1 MTILSRYGK
10 RRTWATF
17 ALLAIVVIVSR
28 EILHKPAAAATQKAV
43 QAVAVDTA
51 AVSRADVPI
60 FMQGLGTV
68 QAFYTV
74 TVTARVD
81 GELQRVAFTEGQTVH
96 KGDLLAQI
104 DPRPNQAAFDQAV
117 ATKVKDEALLANAR
131 RDFER
136 YTKLQPQDL
145 ASKQT
150 VDTQRALVDQLA
162 AQLKVDQAVID
173 NARTQ
178 LAYTRITSPID
189 GRTGIRLIDPG
200 NIVHAADTTG
210 IVVVTQIQ
218 PIAVIFTLPEEDLEA
233 VNEALAAGPVA
244 VTTVSRDGNVVL
256 DRGTLTLIDNEI
268 QQATGTL
275 KLKATF
281 NNSRNTLWPGQYVNA
296 RVLVHTD
303 RDALTLPFERRA
315 ARARRTIYLR
325 RKKRFH
331 GGSSAFEARCADRRR
346 DGRHGRACAAR
357 ARGDQQSISLAG
369 RHARNRQYRGV
380 RRRHGQDP
388 GAAPGFM
395 SISEPFVRR
404 PIATSLL
411 MGGIFLVGLV
421 VFPLLPVAPLPQVDF
436 PTIQVSANLPGASP
450 ETMASSVAAPLEYQ
464 FAEISGLAQ
473 MTSTS
478 VLGASQITL
487 QFDLDRNIDAAA
499 QDVQTGIDAAG
510 GQLPKNL
517 PTPPTYRK
525 VNPADSAI
533 LILAVHS
540 DVLPVTTVDDYAEN
554 ILAQQV
560 SQIPGIAQV
569 SIGGQQKPAVRVQV
583 DPVKVAALGL
593 QLEDLASV
601 IAEAT
606 VDAPKGSI
614 NGPTR
619 SMTIYDNDQLL
630 KAAPWNDVVVAY
642 KNGAAVRI
650 RDIGVAVDG
659 PENTLMRGSQNGHRG
674 ILLLIYKQP
683 GANVI
688 DAVSH
693 VRHSCRTRSPRC
705 RPRSRWIRSPIARP
719 RSRPRCATWSSR
731 SPSPSR
737 WS

>member
-28 EILHKPAAAATQKAV
+28 EILHKPAAAATHKAV

-303 RDALTLPFERRA
+303 RDALTLP
-315 ARARRTIYLR
+315 
-325 RKKRFH
+325 
-331 GGSSAFEARCADRRR
+331 SSAVQLGP
-346 DGRHGRACAAR
+346 DGPFTYVVKSDSTVEVRPLKLGAQTDAVTVVTA
-357 ARGDQQSISLAG
+357 GLAPHE
-369 RHARNRQYRGV
+369 RVVTSNQYRLQAGTRV
-380 RRRHGQDP
+380 TVNT
-388 GAAPGFM
+388 AASDAGMAKTP
-395 SISEPFVRR
+395 
-404 PIATSLL
+404 
-411 MGGIFLVGLV
+411 
-421 VFPLLPVAPLPQVDF
+421 APRQ
-436 PTIQVSANLPGASP
+436 AS
-450 ETMASSVAAPLEYQ
+450 
-464 FAEISGLAQ
+464 
-473 MTSTS
+473 
-478 VLGASQITL
+478 
-487 QFDLDRNIDAAA
+487 
-499 QDVQTGIDAAG
+499 
-510 GQLPKNL
+510 
-517 PTPPTYRK
+517 
-525 VNPADSAI
+525 
-533 LILAVHS
+533 
-540 DVLPVTTVDDYAEN
+540 
-554 ILAQQV
+554 
-560 SQIPGIAQV
+560 
-569 SIGGQQKPAVRVQV
+569 
-583 DPVKVAALGL
+583 
-593 QLEDLASV
+593 
-601 IAEAT
+601 
-606 VDAPKGSI
+606 
-614 NGPTR
+614 
-619 SMTIYDNDQLL
+619 
-630 KAAPWNDVVVAY
+630 
-642 KNGAAVRI
+642 
-650 RDIGVAVDG
+650 
-659 PENTLMRGSQNGHRG
+659 
-674 ILLLIYKQP
+674 
-683 GANVI
+683 
-688 DAVSH
+688 
-693 VRHSCRTRSPRC
+693 
-705 RPRSRWIRSPIARP
+705 
-719 RSRPRCATWSSR
+719 
-731 SPSPSR
+731 
-737 WS
+737 